1 MRAKK
6 DSYNASSIKVLK
18 YPESVRL
25 RPSMYI
31 GSVETPDHLAF
42 EIIDNSCDEALAGHA
57 TAIIVTICKN
67 GYLTVSDDGRGIP
80 FDKHK
85 ETGKSAV
92 DLVMTFLHAGAKFD
106 NDSYKTSGG
115 LHGVGAS
122 VVNALSE
129 HLIVESKRGGK
140 RMTREYKCGE
150 PVGKMKIVEG
160 PKKSGTTVSFKPDDK
175 IFKTT
180 HFSFQVIKER
190 LEEIS
195 FLNDGLKVRLTDER
209 TGEVFE
215 AKYSNGLAA
224 YVKSIEPNCDP
235 LNGIIYVSKESK
247 DLGVEVHCALQ
258 WKGDLDGE
266 RILAFTNTIGQ
277 EDGGTHV
284 VGFKNALTR
293 TVNKYMTGKKD
304 FEIVTSDDIRTGLVA
319 IIDVRMSSPQFSS
332 QVKSK
337 LVSESARTVVESISS
352 ELEEYFERNQS
363 YISKICS
370 LATSAA
376 RAREAAKTA
385 RELVRQTVTAT
396 MASPLMGKLADC
408 QSKKPKECELFICEG
423 DSAGGCFSGDT
434 KVKLADGRDLSFM
447 DIVDEHARGIDN
459 YVYTIDGSH
468 IGIAKLTNPRM
479 TKIAT
484 RTVTVKLDNDEE
496 IVCTPSHKFMLRNGN
511 YKSAKALVPG
521 ESLMPLYMKKTSFE
535 SGDSLNGYDMVL
547 DLNGKWQ
554 YSHVISDMYNLARNV
569 YHVSRGPI
577 RHHKDFRKTNNNPD
591 NIERMNKIEHLM
603 FHAALADKTLRTPEV
618 LEKLRVLHKT
628 EEFREKIRKWAARDD
643 VKKMLSDRAKKLWEN
658 DEYKAKMGKS
668 FLDFYYSNQAYR
680 EESAKRLYAAQ
691 TEYWSDESHR
701 LEASLATTKRFA
713 DSPEL
718 RQSYSEMAK
727 EQWNDDE
734 LRKWRAQKTKEQ
746 WTPEFRAKYKMARNK
761 TYYRK
766 TIEFARQVLDIH
778 GDISH
783 YEEARLSMPK
793 KDTTIM
799 SIETFCHRFFDD
811 NLDEMLSAITK
822 YNHKVVRV
830 SYSDLEI
837 PVYDLEVP
845 RTHNFA
851 LSSGVFVHN
860 SAKMGR
866 DRKYQAILPLR
877 GKIINAE
884 KASLK
889 KLLDNNEIQSIVA
902 AVGTGI
908 GRNFDI
914 GNLRYHKIFLMC
926 DADSVTGDTPIFI
939 DSDGY
944 LRLVT
949 VGDLVKTSDLQNG
962 CQVSSCDVT
971 KGLFG
976 VCNVSRFIHH
986 GTDKQLYRV
995 ETENGYSVKVT
1006 ADHNVFVHDGNN
1018 IVCRRTTEIK
1028 PKDHMVLPARLPR
1041 KDSVVSFGFGRG
1053 KMVMSAKV
1061 AHFVGICLGAKV
1073 AMISKNSA
1081 SISLNTAWR
1090 VDRATHAIKALGG
1103 SWVVTRTDSG
1113 YTVKIIGGKPVSI
1126 IKSLSLV
1133 GIRDLPNEIF
1143 NVTRHV
1149 QMAFLNGYFSSAGCS
1164 VNANDHSCFV
1174 CYGPNEIATG
1184 IVTVL
1189 RQMSQWPK
1197 IYRSGSG
1204 ALVEISN
1211 RSMQNIVSCA
1221 KAVDKKG
1228 GISYRLLKVKSVVE
1242 IDNEENS
1249 VYDLSV
1255 PSHQNFVAGDGGFLL
1270 HNTDGEHIRV
1280 LLLTFFYR
1288 FMNDLITNGHIYV
1301 AQPPLY
1307 RCIWGGKA
1315 RYALSDKEL
1324 LALKIGKKFGFLQIK
1339 TSGVWNPV
1347 EPIDIIDLSKS
1358 TRIRSEGS
1366 KKSFTVSE
1374 ILSEASAVNDIK
1386 IQRFKGLGEMSEEQ
1400 LWDTTLNPEN
1410 RKLIQVQ
1417 IPDAEMAD
1425 KMVELLMGNDIESR
1439 RQYIL
1444 DNCDMADLDT

>member
-1 MRAKK
+1 MRVKK
-6 DSYNASSIKVLK
+6 DSYNASSIRVLK
-18 YPESVRL
+18 FPETVRQRASL
-25 RPSMYI
+25 WI
-31 GSVETPDHLAF
+31 GSVDNPNHLAF
-42 EIIDNSCDEALAGHA
+42 EIIDNGVDENLSGHCDS
-57 TAIIVTICKN
+57 IVVVIGAN
-67 GYLTVSDDGRGIP
+67 GYLTVTDNGRGIP

-85 ETGKSAV
+85 ETGKSATDV
-92 DLVMTFLHAGAKFD
+92 IMTFLHAGAKFD

-129 HLIVESKRGGK
+129 HLIVESRRGGK
-140 RMTREYKCGE
+140 RMTREYKRGE
-150 PVGKMKIVEG
+150 PAGKMKIVEG

-180 HFSFQVIKER
+180 HFSFQVIKTR

-224 YVKSIEPNCDP
+224 YVKSIEQNCDP

-247 DLGVEVHCALQ
+247 ELGVEVHCALQ
-258 WKGDLDGE
+258 WKSGLDSE
-266 RILAFTNTIGQ
+266 RILAFTNTIRQ

-293 TVNKYMTGKKD
+293 IVNKYMAGKKD
-304 FEIVTSDDIRTGLVA
+304 SDIVTSDDIRTGLVA

-352 ELEEYFERNQS
+352 ELEEYFEKNQS

-370 LATSAA
+370 LAASAA

-408 QSKKPKECELFICEG
+408 QSKKPSECELFICEG
-423 DSAGGCFSGDT
+423 DSASGT
-434 KVKLADGRDLSFM
+434 
-447 DIVDEHARGIDN
+447 
-459 YVYTIDGSH
+459 
-468 IGIAKLTNPRM
+468 
-479 TKIAT
+479 
-484 RTVTVKLDNDEE
+484 
-496 IVCTPSHKFMLRNGN
+496 
-511 YKSAKALVPG
+511 
-521 ESLMPLYMKKTSFE
+521 
-535 SGDSLNGYDMVL
+535 
-547 DLNGKWQ
+547 
-554 YSHVISDMYNLARNV
+554 
-569 YHVSRGPI
+569 
-577 RHHKDFRKTNNNPD
+577 
-591 NIERMNKIEHLM
+591 
-603 FHAALADKTLRTPEV
+603 
-618 LEKLRVLHKT
+618 
-628 EEFREKIRKWAARDD
+628 
-643 VKKMLSDRAKKLWEN
+643 
-658 DEYKAKMGKS
+658 
-668 FLDFYYSNQAYR
+668 
-680 EESAKRLYAAQ
+680 
-691 TEYWSDESHR
+691 
-701 LEASLATTKRFA
+701 
-713 DSPEL
+713 
-718 RQSYSEMAK
+718 
-727 EQWNDDE
+727 
-734 LRKWRAQKTKEQ
+734 
-746 WTPEFRAKYKMARNK
+746 
-761 TYYRK
+761 
-766 TIEFARQVLDIH
+766 
-778 GDISH
+778 
-783 YEEARLSMPK
+783 
-793 KDTTIM
+793 
-799 SIETFCHRFFDD
+799 
-811 NLDEMLSAITK
+811 
-822 YNHKVVRV
+822 
-830 SYSDLEI
+830 
-837 PVYDLEVP
+837 
-845 RTHNFA
+845 
-851 LSSGVFVHN
+851 
-860 SAKMGR
+860 AKMGR

-908 GRNFDI
+908 GKNFDI

-926 DADSVTGDTPIFI
+926 DADSVTGDTPILI
-939 DSDGY
+939 DSNGY

-949 VGDLVKTSDLQNG
+949 MENLVKTPELQNG
-962 CQVSSCDVT
+962 CEVSSCDT
-971 KGLFG
+971 QRG
-976 VCNVSRFIHH
+976 VFSSHPVDQFIRH
-986 GTDKQLYRV
+986 GTDKQLYRI

-1006 ADHNVFVHDGNN
+1006 ADHNMFVHNGSN
-1018 IVCRRTTEIK
+1018 IICRRTMEIK
-1028 PKDHMVLPARLPR
+1028 PKDNIVLPAILPR
-1041 KDSVVSFGFGRG
+1041 KDSVVSFGRGRG
-1053 KMVMSAKV
+1053 KMVMSSKI

-1073 AMISKNSA
+1073 VMVSKNSA
-1081 SISLNTAWR
+1081 SISLNSDWR

-1103 SWVVTRTDSG
+1103 SWLVKRTDSG
-1113 YTVKIIGGKPVSI
+1113 YIVKIIGGKPVSI

-1133 GIRDLPNEIF
+1133 GARDFPNEIF

-1149 QMAFLNGYFSSAGCS
+1149 QAAFLNGYFSSAGCS
-1164 VNANDHSCFV
+1164 VNANDHSYFV
-1174 CYGPNEIATG
+1174 CYGSNEISTG

-1197 IYRSGSG
+1197 IYRSGNG
-1204 ALVEISN
+1204 TLVEIS
-1211 RSMQNIVSCA
+1211 SKGMQSIVSCA
-1221 KAVDKKG
+1221 RIADKKSG
-1228 GISYRLLKVKSVVE
+1228 VSYKLLKVKSVVE
-1242 IDNEENS
+1242 IDNEENL

-1324 LALKIGKKFGFLQIK
+1324 LALKIGKRFGFLQIK
-1339 TSGVWNPV
+1339 TSGVWSPI
-1347 EPIDIIDLSKS
+1347 EPIDIIGLGKS

-1374 ILSEASAVNDIK
+1374 ILSEASVVNDIK
-1386 IQRFKGLGEMSEEQ
+1386 IQRFKGLGEMSDEQ

-1410 RKLIQVQ
+1410 RKLIQIQ